1 MAERNRPHIVVG
13 ADHTASE
20 SFTSTRSGPSG
31 SESPPSPPDRGAHRD
46 KLTRE
51 MAAAIALAETI
62 RSELPDDTPRPDG
75 VYLTFESYGLER
87 PSCQLLT
94 PLPSNTSTVWWR
106 RKPVILAGV
115 GVVLTLM
122 ALSSGNSSPDK
133 NGTVRAD
140 HPAATAQVATTTAL
154 PATSE
159 ITLAYTE
166 PAPTSTTAPFENR
179 PRCRRPPV

>member
-75 VYLTFESYGLER
+75 VYLTFESYEG
-87 PSCQLLT
+87 T
-94 PLPSNTSTVWWR
+94 AW
-106 RKPVILAGV
+106 
-115 GVVLTLM
+115 
-122 ALSSGNSSPDK
+122 
-133 NGTVRAD
+133 NG
-140 HPAATAQVATTTAL
+140 HPASYLHHSRRTL
-154 PATSE
+154 PLSGGAGSGSFWPGW
-159 ITLAYTE
+159 AW
-166 PAPTSTTAPFENR
+166 
-179 PRCRRPPV
+179 C